1 MKARDA
7 FEEIGEE
14 EGELVTSG
22 EENGD
27 RETNYPTVV
36 EPPEEAKVYIG
47 NLPCDDVDSEGLTQ
61 LFKQGS
67 VVEIMELRLLSL
79 SDSHS
84 PFNRLYHSA
93 SVQLSQ
99 MYWLVLRN
107 NPTFCCFATV

>member
-79 SDSHS
+79 
-84 PFNRLYHSA
+84 RLP
-93 SVQLSQ
+93 LSI
-99 MYWLVLRN
+99 
-107 NPTFCCFATV
+107 